1 MHDDDDD
8 LNRQLH
14 DSKKTGDA
22 QAPEDTER
30 LFANQDHSPLNVH
43 GGSLLA
49 EDFIASA
56 DVNGF
61 TFDPADF
68 PKAGDEVEQQSR
80 NHSQEPPDKEFVRA
94 ALAVIPSDTYDDW
107 IRIVGALYHGLGDD
121 GYSLF
126 IDWSSKSPDKYDKA
140 ECDKKWR
147 EEAPTITKVTLAT
160 IFHKADQADPTWR
173 QRYRDDKQK
182 ARIHATPYIFVA
194 PSLLKT
200 RRYIY
205 KPGYVRKYTSMT
217 IATTKVGKSSKSI
230 VEALAMV
237 TGKPLLGVL
246 PFAPVRVWYW
256 NGEDPLEEIEKRV
269 AGACRHYGI
278 TEEDI
283 GGRLFIDSGRDM
295 PIKIAELGRNGTRV
309 AVPVIKGVIEALND
323 NKIDVFIGDPFVSTH
338 RVTENDN
345 NAIQQVAEQWAHIA
359 DTTNSAIRYNHH
371 TRKTNGEAVDF
382 ESQRGASSNFAAVRY
397 AEVLNYMT
405 EKEAEDAGL
414 NPARRKFY
422 FREDFESNL
431 YPPSAENAVWYEK
444 VSVDL
449 ENAADG
455 YESDKIGV
463 VVQWNFP
470 QVDDS
475 DITLMQQAAILTKLL
490 EREAWRADGQATD
503 WVGKPIAEVLGLDL
517 ELKVNRKRVKGIVE
531 KLVAWGKLH
540 PVAMKVNRTEKEGYT
555 AGSLQGGIPF

>member
-1 MHDDDDD
+1 
-8 LNRQLH
+8 
-14 DSKKTGDA
+14 
-22 QAPEDTER
+22 
-30 LFANQDHSPLNVH
+30 
-43 GGSLLA
+43 LLA
-49 EDFIASA
+49 EDFVASA
-56 DVNGF
+56 EFNGF
-61 TFDPADF
+61 VFDPANF
-68 PKAGDEVEQQSR
+68 PTGESEQSR
-80 NHSQEPPDKEFVRA
+80 KHSQEPPDKEFVRA

-107 IRIVGALYHGLGDD
+107 VQIARALYHMMTGIRCLLIGPV
-121 GYSLF
+121 SLPNMTQVNA
-126 IDWSSKSPDKYDKA
+126 WQK
-140 ECDKKWR
+140 
-147 EEAPTITKVTLAT
+147 EAPTFTEITVAT
-160 IFHKADQADPTWR
+160 IFHKADEADPTWR
-173 QRYRDDKQK
+173 QRYQDNKQK
-182 ARIHATPYIFVA
+182 ARIHATPYVFTA
-194 PSLLKT
+194 PSLLKP
-200 RRYIY
+200 RQYIY

-256 NGEDPLEEIEKRV
+256 NGEDPQEESEKRV
-269 AGACRHYGI
+269 AGACKHYGI
-278 TEEDI
+278 TAADI

-295 PIKIAELGRNGTRV
+295 PIKIAELGRNGTKV
-309 AVPVIKGVIEALND
+309 AIPTVKGVIEALND

-359 DTTNSAIRYNHH
+359 DITNTALRYNHH

-405 EKEAEDAGL
+405 GKEAEDAGL

-463 VVQWNFP
+463 VAQWNYP
-470 QVDDS
+470 QVDNS
-475 DITLMQQAAILTKLL
+475 DITLVQQATILTALL
-490 EREAWRADGQATD
+490 ERENWRADQQAAD
-503 WVGKPIAEVLGLDL
+503 WVGRPIAGVLGLDL
-517 ELKVNRKRVKGIVE
+517 ELKVSRERVNGIIE

-540 PVAMKVNRTEKEGYT
+540 SVTIKVNRADRKGYT
-555 AGSLQGGIPF
+555 AHPLQGGIPF